1 MEPGSQARRQR
12 GFTYMGVLFLM
23 VLVGLGLAGTGE
35 AWSLASRRARE
46 KQLLWV
52 GNQYARAIRS
62 YYNDTPG
69 AKQYPSKLE
78 DLVEDSRF
86 PEPRH
91 HLRRL
96 FLDPITRDGFDV
108 VLSPDGRIGGVR
120 SRSDDTPMKQAEFPA
135 RFDSFKGSTHYSDWH
150 FLADDPINRQQQAQ
164 GTSSGT
170 AVAPASFRNR
180 PAPAR

>member
-1 MEPGSQARRQR
+1 
-12 GFTYMGVLFLM
+12 MGVLFLLM
-23 VLVGLGLAGTGE
+23 LVGLSLAGTGE

-46 KQLLWV
+46 RQLLWV
-52 GNQYARAIRS
+52 GNQYARAIRA
-62 YYNDTPG
+62 YYDQTPG

-78 DLVEDSRF
+78 DLVQDNRF
-86 PEPRH
+86 AEPRH
-91 HLRRL
+91 HLRQL
-96 FLDPITRDGFDV
+96 YLDPVSHQEFAI
-108 VLSPDGRIGGVR
+108 VLSPDGRIGGVH
-120 SRSDDTPMKQAEFPA
+120 SRSDDEPMKQANFPV